1 MYTRSETL
9 IGKTIGKYKIL
20 SIIGKAKNGETL
32 FSTECLKCGY
42 IDTTNGMPAS
52 RLRASSLKETSKC
65 LHIHVPDEYYIG
77 KVIGK
82 YKIIEVIKDRSRP
95 NRKLYITQ
103 CLKCGY
109 IEKKGMTLSTINKA
123 INTKKC
129 EHVYWKSQRLRHIF
143 KGIKRRC
150 YQKGRRDNKWYYDKG
165 IKICNEWLKEP
176 WKFQDWAFSHGYE
189 DDLSI
194 DRIDPDKDYSPENCR
209 WIIMSDNNR
218 FKSNAHI
225 IEIDG
230 IKNTILGWGLCIGY
244 THSTL
249 YEKMRNY
256 IINHPGSTIK
266 DGEDYVKKF
275 ICSKLKKRPLIEAV
289 IFKNRYR

>member
-1 MYTRSETL
+1 MYTRSKTL

-20 SIIGKAKNGETL
+20 SIIGKTKSGQAL
-32 FSTECLKCGY
+32 FSTQCLKCGY
-42 IDTTNGMPAS
+42 TDATNGMTAANI
-52 RLRASSLKETSKC
+52 RALSLKETSKC
-65 LHIHVPDEYYIG
+65 QHFHIPDEYYIG
-77 KVIGK
+77 KVIGR
-82 YKIIEVIKDRSRP
+82 YKIIGTIKNGSV
-95 NRKLYITQ
+95 RKFITQ

-109 IEKKGMTLSTINKA
+109 IEKRGMDLSTINNA
-123 INTKKC
+123 INAQKC
-129 EHVYWKSQRLRHIF
+129 EHEYWKSQRLRRIF
-143 KGIKRRC
+143 KDIKRRC
-150 YQKGRRDNKWYYDKG
+150 YKKGRRDNKWYYDKG
-165 IKICNEWLKEP
+165 IRVCDEWLKEP

-189 DDLSI
+189 EDLSI
-194 DRIDPDKDYSPENCR
+194 DRIDPNKDYCPENCR
-209 WIIMSDNNR
+209 WIIVSDNNR
-218 FKSNAHI
+218 FKSSAHI

-244 THSTL
+244 THSIL

-266 DGEDYVKKF
+266 DGEDYVKEF